1 MHTLQSMFEHMAW
14 ADARVLDVLTAHPEA
29 AHVSNVLKLLSHV
42 VAAERIWLFRL
53 RGEDTSS
60 HPVWPEWTLEHAGTV
75 VRDNAFAYQA
85 LVAELS
91 DEAAGRVVEY
101 RNSQGTA
108 FRAHVVD
115 ILTHVALHGSYHRGQ
130 IAASLRASGV
140 TPVNTDFI
148 TFVRERGTVTP

>member
-1 MHTLQSMFEHMAW
+1 MHTLHSMFEHMAW
-14 ADARVLDVLTAHPEA
+14 ADARVLDVLTAHPAA
-29 AHVSNVLKLLSHV
+29 AHQSKVLALLSHV

-60 HPVWPEWTLEHAGTV
+60 HLVWPEWTLEHAGTV
-75 VRDNAFAYQA
+75 ARDNARAYMV
-85 LVAELS
+85 LVAGLS
-91 DEAAGRVVEY
+91 DEISERVVEY

-108 FRAHVVD
+108 FRAQAVD
-115 ILTHVALHGSYHRGQ
+115 ILSHVALHGSYHRGQ

-148 TFVRERGTVTP
+148 TFVRERGAP